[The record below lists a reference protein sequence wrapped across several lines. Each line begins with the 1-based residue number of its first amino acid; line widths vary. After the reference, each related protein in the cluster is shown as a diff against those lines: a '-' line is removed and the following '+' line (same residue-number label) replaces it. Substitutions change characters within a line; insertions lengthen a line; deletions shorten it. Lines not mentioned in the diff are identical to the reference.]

1 MSITL
6 LHQHGLRSCQDIG
19 TDPHAVR
26 NASSFRKD
34 AFSTAL
40 KQTDC
45 KTKRIGA
52 LNSARTSTPRSL
64 TESSK
69 VAKTALAERFPSQ
82 FSPSMNRTYKT
93 SSSNS
98 PLVLDQRTRFPGGA
112 RKSKSTNYASPPRAR
127 SASYSCAGPSKM
139 ALSPARTR
147 SLSSA
152 CLLMLVYAPKASMIA
167 SVSALS
173 KSGELSN

>member
-6 LHQHGLRSCQDIG
+6 PRHHGLCPCRDMG

-26 NASSFRKD
+26 NARSFRKD
-34 AFSTAL
+34 AFSTAS

-45 KTKRIGA
+45 KTKKIVPF
-52 LNSARTSTPRSL
+52 NSARFSAPRSL
-64 TESSK
+64 TWSSK
-69 VAKTALAERFPSQ
+69 DAKTVLAESFPSR
-82 FSPSMNRTYKT
+82 FSPSMTRTYKT
-93 SSSNS
+93 WSSKS
-98 PLVLDQRTRFPGGA
+98 PLVLDQRTRFPGSA

-173 KSGELSN
+173 RSGELSN

>member
-6 LHQHGLRSCQDIG
+6 LHKHGLCSRQDIG

-26 NASSFRKD
+26 NASSFKKD

-40 KQTDC
+40 KQTNC
-45 KTKRIGA
+45 KTKKIGVF
-52 LNSARTSTPRSL
+52 NTARASVPRSL
-64 TESSK
+64 TEPSK
-69 VAKTALAERFPSQ
+69 VARTALAESFPSQ
-82 FSPSMNRTYKT
+82 FSLSMARTYQT
-93 SSSNS
+93 SSSKS
-98 PLVLDQRTRFPGGA
+98 PLVLDQRTRFPGSA
-112 RKSKSTNYASPPRAR
+112 RKSKSTDYASPPRAR